1 MSVLYESNWDL
12 WQQWMNPIWSKVPYM
27 VLPGNHE
34 ASCAEFD
41 GGNNTLTAYLNNDQA
56 NSSAAKSALN
66 YYSCPESQRYVKMT
80 M

>member
-1 MSVLYESNWDL
+1 
-12 WQQWMNPIWSKVPYM
+12 M